1 MHKNPKIMPVL
12 LPSKTKPHRGFSLL
26 EVLIALLVL
35 SIGLLGLAALQTMG
49 LKFNQQSYQ
58 RTQATLLSYEILDR
72 IRANPVGKANAKFDN
87 VALGAIPAHNN
98 CLTIPLC
105 DANAMADYDIFQW
118 NTALAS
124 QLTEGRGVICKGT
137 LTIDTAAL
145 PATAACAVTG
155 TIFRVGVVWSESD
168 LRKNMIVESQL

>member
-1 MHKNPKIMPVL
+1 MHFT
-12 LPSKTKPHRGFSLL
+12 SKTKRHGGFSLL

-35 SIGLLGLAALQTMG
+35 SIGLLGLAALQTTG

-72 IRANPVGKANAKFDN
+72 IRANPVGVGIAKYDD
-87 VALGAIPAHNN
+87 VALGATPAHNN
-98 CLTIPLC
+98 CLNAAC
-105 DANAMADYDIFQW
+105 DANQMADYDIFQW

-155 TIFRVGVVWSESD
+155 TIFRVGVVWSESN